1 MSKIAEVAGNAEDV
15 KYYKASILALI
26 PFAGFPPVINH
37 LYYQNISEVYISKWE
52 GFAISRD
59 GSHAKLAYDWY
70 GSWTTLYNL
79 YADSLLCFHL
89 EDRTPS
95 APSSSLSNSAVNDG
109 LRQSRSENGFVPQY
123 IYKIQSDWYHA
134 VRQRYG
140 LPLDSRHLQAKT
152 DWEFFAAAVTSKSVR
167 QEILQS
173 VALWINE
180 TTTGIL
186 SSFASEV

>member
-15 KYYKASILALI
+15 KYYKACILALI
-26 PFAGFPPVINH
+26 AFAGFPPVINH
-37 LYYQNISEVYISKWE
+37 LYYQNISDVYISKWE

-89 EDRTPS
+89 EDRSQLP
-95 APSSSLSNSAVNDG
+95 LVNDG
-109 LRQSRSENGFVPQY
+109 LRKSRSENGFVPQY